1 MIDINKLKEH
11 LERIESYNKELGVF
25 LKLKSSELDFFF
37 KRSKEWREGYLDN
50 ESFIKDIKEDLKR
63 RGFSSKHE
71 NVLIDFGINGYLGNI
86 QIEIEENL
94 FQEDLLSKDR
104 SIQKKYFLKSVTES
118 LPNGTISN
126 LRDDD
131 YQMYLLTKFL
141 LILAATKVC
150 MLSLEKSTFDETPV
164 DLITNW
170 CRIWNNSSV
179 PPFDDSDFK
188 ENKSP
193 LQGFYKRDNKKWRIN
208 ILKFAQFSIESN
220 INTIKLEIN

>member
-1 MIDINKLKEH
+1 
-11 LERIESYNKELGVF
+11 
-25 LKLKSSELDFFF
+25 
-37 KRSKEWREGYLDN
+37 
-50 ESFIKDIKEDLKR
+50 
-63 RGFSSKHE
+63 
-71 NVLIDFGINGYLGNI
+71 LGNI

-179 PPFDDSDFK
+179 PLFDDSDFK

-193 LQGFYKRDNKKWRIN
+193 LQGFYERDNKKWRIN

-220 INTIKLEIN
+220 INTIKLDIN